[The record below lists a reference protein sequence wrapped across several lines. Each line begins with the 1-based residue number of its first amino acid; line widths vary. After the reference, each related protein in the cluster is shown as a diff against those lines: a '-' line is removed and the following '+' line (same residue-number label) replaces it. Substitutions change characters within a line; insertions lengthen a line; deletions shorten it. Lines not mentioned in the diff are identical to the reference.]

1 MKKLLSIAVCVSE
14 AAAFATDVLVP
25 LGDVGVT
32 AITSSTTNTIV
43 AVSYTDLASD
53 GNITASNLV
62 KTSNLTVGDRLY
74 VYDSGNFKAFEL
86 ALSGSVKYWQGTAT
100 VEPKDGIASLVAATS
115 ADSVRVAVGTGVWL
129 VRGSGWDGNPF
140 TFYIYGKPVDSLS
153 PVSVSGSALVGNPTQ
168 VSKAP
173 TVATPQDGD
182 KVIAPDGAGKMQT
195 YIYSPAVSTT
205 SHGVE
210 VTIQAGWYLGRVK
223 PSTTPDGLPA
233 IPAGTGFW
241 YVPKTAGATISW

>member
-1 MKKLLSIAVCVSE
+1 MKKLLTIAVCASAV
-14 AAAFATDVLVP
+14 AAFATDVPVS
-25 LGDVGVT
+25 LGEVGVT
-32 AITSSTTNTIV
+32 AVSSSTTNTVI
-43 AVSYTDLASD
+43 AVSYTDLASA

-62 KTSNLTVGDRLY
+62 KTANLTVGDRLY
-74 VYDSGNFKAFEL
+74 VYDSGDFKAFEL

-100 VEPKDGIASLVAATS
+100 VVPKDGIASLVAATS

-173 TVATPQDGD
+173 TFTSGPTNGDQMIVPYANKLGAKIWKYSSSNSKWWVTPSETSAT
-182 KVIAPDGAGKMQT
+182 APT
-195 YIYSPAVSTT
+195 
-205 SHGVE
+205 
-210 VTIQAGWYLGRVK
+210 
-223 PSTTPDGLPA
+223 

-241 YVPKTAGATISW
+241 YVGTATFNWN